1 MFTDILTH
9 KHGRILVVSLNRPSN
24 LNAWNDRMYKEW
36 GLILDRAAVDDTIA
50 CVVLRG
56 NGKAFSAGQDV
67 AELADYPIGAT
78 GAPSFDAMLRSHIT
92 FPKPLIA
99 AVHGIAIG
107 WGATLLAHCDLV
119 IMSASSRIRVP
130 FTALGLAPEGGSSIT
145 FPRLMKQ
152 EANWLLYTSSWYS
165 ANDCKRVGLAF
176 SVVADMDLVS
186 EARRIAETIAK
197 QPIVSLMATKKLIVA
212 GKTDSILAA
221 HKREQAAF
229 ANGLLGGAA
238 NVEALK
244 ALREKREPNF
254 SRL

>member
-9 KHGRILVVSLNRPSN
+9 KHGRILVVSLNRSSN

-130 FTALGLAPEGGSSIT
+130 FTALGLIKHVTEELLTPVVLKQTEELTMYLIHGGPHEVTWKFKAALPSWIAADATSGTLEGG
-145 FPRLMKQ
+145 
-152 EANWLLYTSSWYS
+152 E
-165 ANDCKRVGLAF
+165 
-176 SVVADMDLVS
+176 
-186 EARRIAETIAK
+186 
-197 QPIVSLMATKKLIVA
+197 TKKIKL
-212 GKTDSILAA
+212 T
-221 HKREQAAF
+221 RER
-229 ANGLLGGAA
+229 LL
-238 NVEALK
+238 K
-244 ALREKREPNF
+244 
-254 SRL
+254 